1 MAEKKYKRTWRPASK
16 GSEGPK
22 KSMPNRK
29 TPVSALRKK
38 YGLSAPGRKSAAD
51 RLKKAGQKSMESRT
65 KAPTKP
71 PMGSKRRTPADVAKD
86 RKRQVV
92 AKKAGPTKRRVA
104 GEPPN
109 RSMASKARSVRAGRV
124 RDSKVGRMNSNIKK
138 MQGPRPY

>member
-29 TPVSALRKK
+29 APVS
-38 YGLSAPGRKSAAD
+38 
-51 RLKKAGQKSMESRT
+51 
-65 KAPTKP
+65 KP
-71 PMGSKRRTPADVAKD
+71 SMGSKRRTPADVAKD